1 MQCPE
6 GTDALLQGAN
16 CLDPSCLGQKCYVAT
31 FSLWSNFIVIRAPGK
46 RTFWTRVINYACY
59 QLPIAR
65 NSAADAESTWFLVRL
80 DGAGVNSTDVRN
92 PSDVSTMPSVVCRPV
107 FFNLYTV
114 TTMFWTP
121 HVRKKIFFHRHIS
134 CVQICTLHNGSLKI
148 KR

>member
-1 MQCPE
+1 
-6 GTDALLQGAN
+6 
-16 CLDPSCLGQKCYVAT
+16 
-31 FSLWSNFIVIRAPGK
+31 VIRAPGK

-107 FFNLYTV
+107 FLFIHGNEYVLDTPCAKQNLFSQTYFLCSNMHAT
-114 TTMFWTP
+114 
-121 HVRKKIFFHRHIS
+121 
-134 CVQICTLHNGSLKI
+134 
-148 KR
+148 